1 MKTNLTIGHPYALP
15 VPYVGRLLALIL
27 ALLSV
32 SRLDA
37 ASVPTAVFDE
47 VPFKLV
53 DGYLIVV
60 KGTLPGVAR
69 TVNVLIDT
77 GATATLINRKLT
89 RTAGLRSLP
98 PLGVALT
105 AFGLPVAV
113 ERVVIDELRLG
124 SRTITRSCLTADL
137 RRDDIDIILGLD
149 VLRGTSLTIDYEH
162 SKLRFG
168 ASSSQEQSAFF
179 EEEEGLLVVS
189 VTLNGKTMRLAV
201 DTGAHITVIYQG
213 SWPVGNRRTQD
224 EKLVK
229 IAHSGGSTVARQF
242 TLSDLQVGEAWI
254 GRTSL
259 AVLTI
264 DNNQST
270 IDGFLGT
277 ASLGLKRV
285 HLDFELQTLRIES

>member
-1 MKTNLTIGHPYALP
+1 
-15 VPYVGRLLALIL
+15 
-27 ALLSV
+27 
-32 SRLDA
+32 
-37 ASVPTAVFDE
+37 
-47 VPFKLV
+47 
-53 DGYLIVV
+53 V

-77 GATATLINRKLT
+77 GATATLINRKLA
-89 RTAGLRSLP
+89 RTAALRNLP
-98 PLGVALT
+98 PLGVTLT
-105 AFGLPVAV
+105 AFGLPLAV
-113 ERVVIDELRLG
+113 ERVVIDDLRLG
-124 SRTITRSCLTADL
+124 GRIITRSCLAADL
-137 RRDDIDIILGLD
+137 GRDDIDIILGLD

-168 ASSSQEQSAFF
+168 ASSSKAQSAVL
-179 EEEEGLLVVS
+179 EEEEGLLVVP

-201 DTGAHITVIYQG
+201 DTGAHITVIYQE
-213 SWPVGNRRTQD
+213 SCPVGNRRTQD
-224 EKLVK
+224 EKLVT
-229 IAHSGGSTVARQF
+229 IAHSGGATVARQF
-242 TLSDLQVGEAWI
+242 TLYDLQVGEAWI

-285 HLDFELQTLRIES
+285 HLDFELQALRIES

>member
-1 MKTNLTIGHPYALP
+1 MKTNLTSGHPRALP
-15 VPYVGRLLALIL
+15 VPYLGRLLALIL

-37 ASVPTAVFDE
+37 GSVPVAAFDE

-60 KGTLPGVAR
+60 NGTLPGVAQ

-77 GATATLINRKLT
+77 GATATLINRKLA
-89 RTAGLRSLP
+89 RTAGLRNLP
-98 PLGVALT
+98 PLGVTLT
-105 AFGLPVAV
+105 TFGLPVAV
-113 ERVVIDELRLG
+113 ERVVIDGLRLG
-124 SRTITRSCLTADL
+124 GRIITRSCLAADV
-137 RRDDIDIILGLD
+137 RRDDIDIVLGLD

-168 ASSSQEQSAFF
+168 ASSPKEQSAVFK
-179 EEEEGLLVVS
+179 EEEGLLVVP

-201 DTGAHITVIYQG
+201 DTGAHITVLYQE
-213 SWPVGNRRTQD
+213 SCPVGNRRTQD

-242 TLSDLQVGEAWI
+242 TLYDLQVGEAWI

-259 AVLTI
+259 AVLTVG
-264 DNNQST
+264 NKEST

-277 ASLGLKRV
+277 ANLGLKRV
-285 HLDFELQTLRIES
+285 HLDFELQALRIEL